1 MAYIFMDESGDLGFN
16 FKKAKTSKNFIITF
30 LFVAEKWSLEK
41 IVKKTFKW
49 FSKIPAKKHSWV
61 LHCYK
66 EHPTTK
72 MKLLK
77 HLNEKDVHIMTIY
90 LNKNKVH
97 TDLQDTKTVLYNF
110 VTNILLDRIFTKKLI
125 PVGEKIVLIASR
137 RETNKFLNQNFK
149 DYLKHKTNI
158 NHKLKIS
165 IEIKT
170 PSEEKCLQIVDF
182 VCWSIFQ
189 KYEKW
194 DESYYNMFKDKIIE
208 ENWLY
213 K

>member
-1 MAYIFMDESGDLGFN
+1 
-16 FKKAKTSKNFIITF
+16 
-30 LFVAEKWSLEK
+30 
-41 IVKKTFKW
+41 
-49 FSKIPAKKHSWV
+49 
-61 LHCYK
+61 
-66 EHPTTK
+66 

>member
-1 MAYIFMDESGDLGFN
+1 
-16 FKKAKTSKNFIITF
+16 
-30 LFVAEKWSLEK
+30 
-41 IVKKTFKW
+41 
-49 FSKIPAKKHSWV
+49 
-61 LHCYK
+61 
-66 EHPTTK
+66 
-72 MKLLK
+72 
-77 HLNEKDVHIMTIY
+77 MTIY

-189 KYEKW
+189 KYEK
-194 DESYYNMFKDKIIE
+194 
-208 ENWLY
+208 
-213 K
+213 